1 LVCICKKKPLEE
13 GKNFLLFL
21 YFLFCLSSFSYTLLP
36 LLRKEKEYTKKKCF
50 IVRDESQKRRRT
62 KKNNNKKLWLREALA
77 FATGVTEM
85 LSVMIHSTVNWYN

>member
-1 LVCICKKKPLEE
+1 MYLQKEAFRRRKIFFCYFLIFCFV
-13 GKNFLLFL
+13 FLLFPT
-21 YFLFCLSSFSYTLLP
+21 LFP

-62 KKNNNKKLWLREALA
+62 KKNNDKKKLWLREALA

>member
-1 LVCICKKKPLEE
+1 MYLQKEAFRRRKIFFCY
-13 GKNFLLFL
+13 FL
-21 YFLFCLSSFSYTLLP
+21 YFLFCLSSFSYTLP
-36 LLRKEKEYTKKKCF
+36 PFKKRKRVHEKKCF

>member
-1 LVCICKKKPLEE
+1 MVCICKKKPLEE
-13 GKNFLLFL
+13 GKYFFVIFYIFCFVFLLFPT
-21 YFLFCLSSFSYTLLP
+21 LFP